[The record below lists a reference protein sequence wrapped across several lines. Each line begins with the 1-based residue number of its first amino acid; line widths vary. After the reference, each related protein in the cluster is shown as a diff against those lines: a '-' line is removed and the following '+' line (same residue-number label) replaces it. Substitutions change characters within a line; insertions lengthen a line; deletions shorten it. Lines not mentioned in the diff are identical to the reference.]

1 MSFPGT
7 PPMMSRE
14 FTYYPR
20 QNSYCGSCPDM
31 IFNNHIPAYQLV
43 GIAVRVVLKCPDPA
57 IGANIRIMTNINRVL
72 SAIKQTILVNDNPL
86 TDFYFP
92 EIQDSNMH
100 QNNNGFMDVFIE
112 EP

>member
-1 MSFPGT
+1 
-7 PPMMSRE
+7 
-14 FTYYPR
+14 
-20 QNSYCGSCPDM
+20 
-31 IFNNHIPAYQLV
+31 
-43 GIAVRVVLKCPDPA
+43 
-57 IGANIRIMTNINRVL
+57 MTNINRVL